1 MIVSRAGQLKN
12 FLSEWSK
19 ITTDKFVI
27 GIISGY
33 QIPFLKKPFQLTEPP
48 SHSMSEIEIDKL
60 DRALQKL
67 ISSQA
72 VVHSENEKEQ
82 FISPIFGVPK
92 SDGSIRL
99 VINLKNLNEFI
110 QSPHFKMED
119 YRSACT
125 LVRKD
130 YFLAVVDQRDAYHS
144 IPIHPHFQKYLKFR
158 WKGILYKFTCL
169 PFGLNIAPY
178 IYTKMMK
185 PVLSHLRALGFQSV
199 SFLDDCLL
207 IGKNLDGCIS
217 NVEATIN
224 IYKKLGLAINFQ
236 KSILKPTQ
244 SIKFL
249 GFIFDTQTLT
259 LKLPETKKEKIL
271 KQCMFVYSSQQITI
285 QELAELL
292 GLLVSACPAV
302 KYGSL
307 YTKQLEIEKTKA
319 LAGSINYSKKMS
331 LSIISKE
338 DISWWISS
346 IGNACRKIDHERYDI
361 IITTDSSLSGW
372 GAISGGVQ
380 TKGYWTVNESTFH
393 INVLELL
400 AIKLAVQIFLKMP
413 CMKVL
418 VRCDNATALA
428 YINNFG
434 GCRSSDCH
442 RVAKEIWQ
450 YCEQYD
456 SFIFASYINTKA
468 NYLADGLSR
477 AARDSSDFKLC
488 KEIFDQICDKFG
500 TPCIDLFASHH
511 TTQCKA
517 FYSWYPDPMGV
528 GVDAF
533 THVWEDAFYAFPPFC
548 LLGRVLQKIN
558 EDDVRGIVVAPV
570 WKAQPWYPLYI
581 DMAVSNILILKK
593 RNILWCP
600 FLNRVHSLSHKITLM
615 AAVLA
620 KTQ

>member
-1 MIVSRAGQLKN
+1 MEPPPHS
-12 FLSEWSK
+12 LSE
-19 ITTDKFVI
+19 V
-27 GIISGY
+27 
-33 QIPFLKKPFQLTEPP
+33 
-48 SHSMSEIEIDKL
+48 EIDKL
-60 DRALQKL
+60 ESALQKL
-67 ISSQA
+67 LKSKA
-72 VVHSENEKEQ
+72 VVSCENEQDQ

-99 VINLKNLNEFI
+99 VINLKKLNEFI

-125 LVRKD
+125 LVRPG

-144 IPIHPHFQKYLKFR
+144 IPIHIDFQKYLKFR

-207 IGKNLDGCIS
+207 IGKNFDQCKQ
-217 NVEATIN
+217 NVGYTLKVYE
-224 IYKKLGLAINFQ
+224 KLGLTVNFE
-236 KSILKPTQ
+236 KSVLKPTQ

-249 GFIFDTQTLT
+249 GFIFDTVNFT
-259 LKLPETKKEKIL
+259 LKLPDIKKEKIL
-271 KQCMFVYSSQQITI
+271 KQCINVNLSVIITV

-307 YTKQLEIEKTKA
+307 YTKQLELEKTIA
-319 LAGSINYSKKMS
+319 LQGSQNYAKKMT
-331 LSIISKE
+331 LSAIAKE
-338 DISWWISS
+338 DVSWWIKT
-346 IGNACRKIDHERYDI
+346 INYARRNIENERYDMLV
-361 IITTDSSLSGW
+361 TTDSSLSGW
-372 GAISGGVQ
+372 GATADGIQ
-380 TKGYWTVNESTFH
+380 TKGYWTFEESALH
-393 INVLELL
+393 INILELL
-400 AIKLAVQIFLKMP
+400 AVKLALQIFLKKP
-413 CMKVL
+413 GMKVL
-418 VRCDNATALA
+418 VRCDNATAVA

-434 GCRSSDCH
+434 GCRSSSCH
-442 RVAKEIWQ
+442 KVAKEIWQ
-450 YCEQYD
+450 YCEQLD

-468 NYLADGLSR
+468 NYVADELSR

-488 KEIFDQICDKFG
+488 KEVFDEICMNFG
-500 TPCIDLFASHH
+500 IPEIDLFASHH
-511 TTQCKA
+511 TNQCKE
-517 FYSWYPDPMGV
+517 FYSWYPDPLSL

-533 THVWEDAFYAFPPFC
+533 THVWRDKFYAFPPFC
-548 LLGRVLQKIN
+548 LISRVLQKIN
-558 EDDVRGIVVAPV
+558 EDNIRGVVVAPV
-570 WKAQPWYPLYI
+570 WKAQPWYPLYM
-581 DMAVSNILILKK
+581 DMAVSKILIFKK

-600 FLNRVHSLSHKITLM
+600 FLNRTHSLSRRITLM